1 MTTTE
6 IKKWHIDALGAAAVE
21 ALKKNDFDAVYFS
34 DKDQAAEFV
43 MGFVKEGTQVGF
55 GGSMTIA
62 GMGIQAKAKAKG
74 AILYDHGDASLTPE
88 QKADMRR
95 KQQLCDLFL
104 CSANALT
111 LDGKVMNVDG
121 NGNRT
126 NALTF
131 GPKKVI
137 VVAGVNK
144 ICADEAAGALR
155 IKEYAAPMNNKRLNT
170 GNPCVQKGVCCD
182 CKGKTRIC
190 KIYSTLYRKP
200 SATDFT
206 VVVVGEDLG
215 F

>member
-1 MTTTE
+1 MTTSE
-6 IKKWHIDALGAAAVE
+6 IKQWHVDTLGASAVE

-34 DKDQAAEFV
+34 DKEKAIEFV
-43 MGFVKEGTQVGF
+43 MGHVKEGTQVGF

-62 GMGIQAKAKAKG
+62 GMGIQAKAKAAG
-74 AILYDHGDASLTPE
+74 AVLFDHGDPSLSPE
-88 QKADMRR
+88 QKAEMRR

-111 LDGKVMNVDG
+111 LDGMLVNVDG

-137 VVAGVNK
+137 VVAGINK
-144 ICADEAAGALR
+144 ICADEAAADLR

-170 GNPCVQKGVCCD
+170 PNPCVQKGVCCD

-190 KIYSTLYRKP
+190 KVYSTLRRKP
-200 SATDFT
+200 AATDFT
-206 VVVVGEDLG
+206 VVVVGEELG